1 VIRHGL
7 MQVEDISPCVEIIA
21 AHPVLGPRYGPCL
34 AHLESAWRQIL
45 GSDSFF
51 SLVSKETAHGM
62 SKTLGAQIACFITD
76 DFANEIATRPLKW
89 IGPEL
94 VNRVLSR
101 QSPILTDAEVRIANS
116 TDGLNLMVWPAC
128 FSPENETNGELRGA
142 CQALFFERFRGFNVK
157 RLQTQAIHPV
167 ELHIAVNSGAKYL
180 LGVEPNHSQDL
191 GQADCVVL
199 QPHVLEVT
207 RAMASQQPGT
217 WVDQFFAYRR
227 PQIGLSRSEQRLL
240 SAALQGG
247 TDEEL
252 AKLLEISLS
261 AVKKT
266 WASVYLRVESAKPAD
281 LKFAPNANADGDR
294 GREKKQKLLVYLR
307 EHPEELRPYSMKLLH
322 RVTPGTS
329 SSKSQ

>member
-1 VIRHGL
+1 MIRQCL
-7 MQVEDISPCVEIIA
+7 MQREDISPCVAIIA

-34 AHLESAWRQIL
+34 DQLESAWRELL
-45 GSDSFF
+45 GSDAFF
-51 SLVSKETAHGM
+51 SLVSKETAAGV
-62 SKTLGAQIACFITD
+62 SKTLGAQIACFIAD
-76 DFANEIATRPLKW
+76 EFANEIATRPLKW

-101 QSPILTDAEVRIANS
+101 SSPILTDAEVRLANS

-128 FSPENETNGELRGA
+128 FSAEDETNVELRGA
-142 CQALFFERFRGFNVK
+142 CQAIFFERFRGFNVK

-180 LGVEPNHSQDL
+180 LDTDPNYSQDL
-191 GQADCVVL
+191 GRAECVAL

-217 WVDQFFAYRR
+217 WIHQFFAYRK
-227 PQIGLSRSEQRLL
+227 PKIGLSRSEQRVLC
-240 SAALQGG
+240 AALQGG

-252 AKLLEISLS
+252 AKLLAISLS
-261 AVKKT
+261 AVKKM
-266 WASVYLRVESAKPAD
+266 WASVYLRVESTKASD

-307 EHPEELRPYSMKLLH
+307 EHPEELRPYSMKLLN
-322 RVTPGTS
+322 RPAS
-329 SSKSQ
+329 